1 MMKAIFRPPL
11 LGGLSGLAALALDEF
26 LAWSML
32 GYRTPLYPRFV
43 AAYLLAGM
51 GLGVLL
57 ELALGRRLAR
67 RPRPRDRTM
76 IATGMALIYTLPIFE
91 RVSHVLGSEVTLG
104 GIVVAIVAVAA
115 FLAGFAVLRR
125 VTRSTFWAAL
135 LAAFTA
141 AFGLAVNCNLLGLPQ
156 EPQALAA
163 DAAIMLA
170 ALAAAWLVRI
180 GRARGGRMGLVAA
193 AGGAVLVALVAFI
206 SLDEP
211 VTVPAAAPPAGE
223 PPHLVVIVIDSLR
236 LDVFQRVVEETEEGR
251 SFHRAF
257 DGAAWFTNAIA
268 AAPWTAPSVG
278 SMLTGLYPSEHG
290 FGKRGADRTPA
301 RLAKSIST
309 LTERLRDHGYVTEGL
324 VTNPLLH
331 PATGID
337 RGFTH
342 YEALLGPSVKLPLL
356 TALAEA
362 GLLRLESSQGGI
374 AIRRRLERRLDPV
387 VASGRPFVF
396 WLHYMEPHVPLFEH
410 PDLAPDP
417 AAGDPDSNER
427 LYRDEVRYVVRELT
441 RVRELFARR
450 DLGRRTAFV
459 LVADHGEMFPSDGR
473 QARVKRP
480 DQDRPM
486 LEGHGHSLYGEL
498 MRVPLVIRPPGG
510 LVQERRVDV
519 LASHVDLYVTVG
531 DLLGLDLPPVAGD
544 QVSLAPWL
552 AAETPP
558 GLRGRSHVLIGGNT
572 LVPEQRGIRT
582 SELKLIEYHGD
593 RGRPSELYH
602 VAADPREQRNLARQD
617 QRRSENMSQL
627 LIRAWARLRE
637 PPETAPVEFD
647 RETRKHLKALGYLQ

>member
-1 MMKAIFRPPL
+1 MMNAIFRPPL

-26 LAWSML
+26 LAWLML

-57 ELALGRRLAR
+57 ELGRRLAR

-76 IATGMALIYTLPIFE
+76 TATGMALVYTLPIFE
-91 RVSHVLGSEVTLG
+91 RVSQVLGSHITLG
-104 GIVVAIVAVAA
+104 GIVVAIIAVAA
-115 FLAGFAVLRR
+115 FLAGLAGLRR

-135 LAAFTA
+135 LTAFTA
-141 AFGLAVNCNLLGLPQ
+141 AVGLAVNRNLLGVAQ
-156 EPQALAA
+156 EPRALAA
-163 DAAIMLA
+163 DAAIMLT

-180 GRARGGRMGLVAA
+180 TRARGGRMGLVAA
-193 AGGAVLVALVAFI
+193 AGAAGLVALVAFT

-211 VTVPAAAPPAGE
+211 VTVPADPPPAGE
-223 PPHLVVIVIDSLR
+223 PAHLVLIVIDSLR

-290 FGKRGADRTPA
+290 FGKKRARRTPS
-301 RLAKSIST
+301 RLAKSIPT
-309 LTERLRDHGYVTEGL
+309 LTERLRDHGYVTEGI
-324 VTNPLLH
+324 VANSLLH

-342 YEALLGPSVKLPLL
+342 YEVLLGPSIKLPLL
-356 TALAEA
+356 TALAEV
-362 GLLRLESSQGGI
+362 GLLRLDSSQGAI
-374 AIRRRLERRLDPV
+374 AVRRRLERRLDPV
-387 VASGRPFVF
+387 VASGRPFFF
-396 WLHYMEPHVPLFEH
+396 WLHYMEPHAPLFEH

-417 AAGDPDSNER
+417 AADDPDSNER
-427 LYRDEVRYVVRELT
+427 LYRDEVRYVLRELT
-441 RVRELFARR
+441 RVRELFAGR
-450 DLGRRTAFV
+450 DLGKRTAFV
-459 LVADHGEMFPSDGR
+459 LVADHGEMFPSDGHH
-473 QARVKRP
+473 AGVKHP
-480 DQDRPM
+480 HLDRPM
-486 LEGHGHSLYGEL
+486 LEGHGHALYGEL
-498 MRVPLVIRPPGG
+498 MRVPLIIRPPGG

-519 LASHVDLYVTVG
+519 LTSHVDLYVTVG

-552 AAETPP
+552 AAEAPP
-558 GLRGRSHVLIGGNT
+558 GWRGRSHVLIGGNYFG
-572 LVPEQRGIRT
+572 PEQRGILT
-582 SELKLIEYHGD
+582 PELKLIEYPGG
-593 RGRPSELYH
+593 RGRPSELYD
-602 VAADPREQRNLARQD
+602 VAVDPREQRNLARQD
-617 QRRSENMSQL
+617 QRRSEHMSQL

-647 RETRKHLKALGYLQ
+647 RKTRQHLKALGYVQ